1 MLRDQVKLGVTI
13 HSWKVDTDIKNQT
26 SEKYF
31 LKTTENNDSTVGE
44 NRLKMYLEHAA
55 MWN

>member
-31 LKTTENNDSTVGE
+31 FKTLLKT
-44 NRLKMYLEHAA
+44 MIQQ
-55 MWN
+55 